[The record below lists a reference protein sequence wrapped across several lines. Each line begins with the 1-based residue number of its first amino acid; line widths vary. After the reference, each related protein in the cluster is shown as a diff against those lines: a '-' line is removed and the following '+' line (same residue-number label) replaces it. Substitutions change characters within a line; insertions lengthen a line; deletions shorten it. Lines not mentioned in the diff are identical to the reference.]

1 MTRDVRN
8 LIASIFVFSCNPIR
22 IPYVFS
28 LIYADSHLLVTL
40 FFFFSVE
47 REKRAKIRMNFEIAK
62 DRHEIKLNSE
72 KQ

>member
-1 MTRDVRN
+1 MDRWMNGRMDGRMDGLTDT
-8 LIASIFVFSCNPIR
+8 ASKI
-22 IPYVFS
+22 
-28 LIYADSHLLVTL
+28 
-40 FFFFSVE
+40 FFSVE